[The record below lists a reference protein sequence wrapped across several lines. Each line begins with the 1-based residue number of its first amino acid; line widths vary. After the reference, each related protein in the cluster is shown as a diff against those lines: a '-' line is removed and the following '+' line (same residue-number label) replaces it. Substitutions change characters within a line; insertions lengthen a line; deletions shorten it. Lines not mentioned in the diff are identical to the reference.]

1 MLAYRRYARRL
12 VPRAGPVH
20 LRNPAT
26 SVVTWPLPL
35 LTAHLRRARLR
46 RACSAA
52 RSSSSLTVFIYGQ
65 LYRVMSLNAPNLP
78 LGLARLL

>member
-1 MLAYRRYARRL
+1 MPGGSSGAPGR
-12 VPRAGPVH
+12 VH

-26 SVVTWPLPL
+26 SLVTWLLPL
-35 LTAHLRRARLR
+35 LTAVF
-46 RACSAA
+46 AA
-52 RSSSSLTVFIYGQ
+52 IAYDSVLGCAFFFFLTVFIYGQ